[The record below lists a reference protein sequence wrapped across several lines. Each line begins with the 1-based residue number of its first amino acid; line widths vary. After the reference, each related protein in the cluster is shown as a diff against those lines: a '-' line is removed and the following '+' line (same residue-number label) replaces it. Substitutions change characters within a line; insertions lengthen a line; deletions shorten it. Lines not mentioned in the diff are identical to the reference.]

1 MSDREQWSSQSG
13 FILATIGSAVGL
25 GNIWRFSYVA
35 GENGG
40 GAFLLLYLMYIF
52 LIGLPLVIAELALG
66 RRAQG
71 DAIAAFDGPAPGSS
85 FRYAGVFLGAGAV
98 LILSYYSV
106 IAGWALKYFTGAAL
120 GHLWDTAAEGYGSYF
135 QSFISHTGEPVIWQ
149 TAMVIAT
156 ALVVAGGVRGG
167 IETLSRFLMPLLAVI
182 ITGLAIFAVT
192 LPGARNGTAFLLA
205 PDWSALVRPEV
216 HAAALGQAFFSLGIG
231 MAVFLTYGSYMPR
244 SFPLPRSAAA
254 IAIGDTGFAIV
265 AGLAI
270 FPAVFSFGIDPTSG
284 PQLAFI
290 TLPQIFL
297 QIPGGALLGVAFF
310 FLLSA
315 AALTS
320 MVSLL
325 EVPVAMLV
333 QRLAMSRR
341 RATGLVGVTVLVL
354 GLPSAM
360 SFGLLSEVRIGQNGI
375 LDAADAAVSN
385 LLLPIGGIL
394 IALTVGWRL
403 SQQDA
408 ISESELKHPRL
419 AYIWLWILR
428 LLVPLT
434 LITIVLQSA
443 SML

>member
-40 GAFLLLYLMYIF
+40 GAFLVLYLIYV
-52 LIGLPLVIAELALG
+52 LVIGLPLVIAELALG
-66 RRAQG
+66 RRVQG
-71 DAIAAFDGPAPGSS
+71 DAIAAFDGPIHGSNW
-85 FRYAGVFLGAGAV
+85 RYTGVFAGAGAV

-106 IAGWALKYFTGAAL
+106 IAGWALKYFAGASL
-120 GHLWDTAAEGYGSYF
+120 GHLWDTASEGYGRYF

-149 TAMVIAT
+149 AAMLIAT

-167 IETLSRFLMPLLAVI
+167 IETLNRFLMPLLAVI
-182 ITGLAIFAVT
+182 IIGLAVFAAT
-192 LPGARNGTAFLLA
+192 LPGAQRGIAFLLA
-205 PDWSALVRPEV
+205 PDWPAFARAEV

-254 IAIGDTGFAIV
+254 IAFGDSCFAIV

-284 PQLAFI
+284 PELAFI

-297 QIPGGALLGVAFF
+297 QMPGGVLLGAAFF

-341 RATGLVGVTVLVL
+341 RATALVGATVLAL
-354 GLPSAM
+354 GLPSAL
-360 SFGLLSEVRIGQNGI
+360 SFGLLSDVRIGRHGI

-385 LLLPIGGIL
+385 ILLPLGGIL

-403 SQQDA
+403 SRLDA
-408 ISESELKHPRL
+408 IAESELQPPWL
-419 AYIWLWILR
+419 ACAWLWILR
-428 LLVPLT
+428 IVVPLI
-434 LITIVLQSA
+434 LATILVQSA
-443 SML
+443 SVL

>member
-40 GAFLLLYLMYIF
+40 GAFLVLYLIYVF
-52 LIGLPLVIAELALG
+52 VIGLPLVIAELALG

-71 DAIAAFDGPAPGSS
+71 DAIAAFAGPVTGSHWQ
-85 FRYAGVFLGAGAV
+85 YAGVFAGAGAV

-106 IAGWALKYFTGAAL
+106 IAGWALKYFAGASL
-120 GHLWDTAAEGYGSYF
+120 GHLWDKAAEGYGRYF

-149 TAMVIAT
+149 AAMLIAT

-167 IETLSRFLMPLLAVI
+167 IETLNRWLMPLLAVI
-182 ITGLAIFAVT
+182 IIGLAVFAVT
-192 LPGARNGTAFLLA
+192 LPGAQRGTAFLLA
-205 PDWSALVRPEV
+205 PDWSALARAEV

-244 SFPLPRSAAA
+244 SFRLPRSAVA
-254 IAIGDTGFAIV
+254 IAIGDSCFAIV
-265 AGLAI
+265 AGLAV

-284 PQLAFI
+284 PELAFI

-297 QIPGGALLGVAFF
+297 QMPGGVLLGAAFF

-333 QRLAMSRR
+333 QRLAVSRR
-341 RATGLVGVTVLVL
+341 RATALVGATALVL
-354 GLPSAM
+354 GLPSAL
-360 SFGLLSEVRIGQNGI
+360 SFGLLSEVRIGRHGI

-385 LLLPIGGIL
+385 FLLPLGGIL
-394 IALTVGWRL
+394 IAFTVGWRL
-403 SQQDA
+403 SRKDA
-408 ISESELKHPRL
+408 IGESELKHARL
-419 AYIWLWILR
+419 ASTWLWVLR

-434 LITIVLQSA
+434 LATILLQSA
-443 SML
+443 SVL

>member
-13 FILATIGSAVGL
+13 FILATIGSAIGL

-40 GAFLLLYLMYIF
+40 GAFLVLYLIYVF
-52 LIGLPLVIAELALG
+52 VIGLPLVIAELALG

-71 DAIAAFDGPAPGSS
+71 DAIAAFDGPAPGSRW
-85 FRYAGVFLGAGAV
+85 RYAGVFVGAGAV

-106 IAGWALKYFTGAAL
+106 IAGWALKYFTGASL
-120 GHLWDTAAEGYGSYF
+120 GHLWDTASEGYGRYF

-149 TAMVIAT
+149 AAMLIAA

-167 IETLSRFLMPLLAVI
+167 IETLNRFLMPLLAVI
-182 ITGLAIFAVT
+182 IIGLAVFAVT
-192 LPGARNGTAFLLA
+192 LPGAQRGIAFLLA
-205 PDWSALVRPEV
+205 PDWSAFARAEV

-244 SFPLPRSAAA
+244 SFPLPRSAVA
-254 IAIGDTGFAIV
+254 IAAGDSCFAIV

-284 PQLAFI
+284 PELAFI
-290 TLPQIFL
+290 TLPQVFL
-297 QIPGGALLGVAFF
+297 QMPVGILLGAAFF

-325 EVPVAMLV
+325 EVPVAILV

-341 RATGLVGVTVLVL
+341 RATALVGTAVLVL
-354 GLPSAM
+354 GLPSAL
-360 SFGLLSEVRIGQNGI
+360 SFGLLSDVRIGRHGI

-385 LLLPIGGIL
+385 FLLPIGGIL

-403 SQQDA
+403 SRQDA
-408 ISESELKHPRL
+408 IAESGLQHPWL
-419 AYIWLWILR
+419 ANAWLWVLM
-428 LLVPLT
+428 LMVPLT
-434 LITIVLQSA
+434 LATILLQSA
-443 SML
+443 SAL